1 MQNVQKKIHASS
13 VDLTTEKEK
22 PMIYRVRA
30 RFRTDTA
37 AVFLKK
43 LTDGTVQQQTP
54 DGPEIV
60 ASMNRAVLN
69 GAGEIEWSELC
80 YCSAPLAH
88 ERATVLDAHFDDIS
102 TEVVEEYQQYEGAP
116 FMKYLKQLVGQ
127 ES

>member
-1 MQNVQKKIHASS
+1 
-13 VDLTTEKEK
+13 
-22 PMIYRVRA
+22 MIYKVKA
-30 RFRTDTA
+30 KIIEDKVGEFYS
-37 AVFLKK
+37 K
-43 LTDGTVQQQTP
+43 LTDGTIANQKP
-54 DGPEIV
+54 DGEEIV

>member
-1 MQNVQKKIHASS
+1 
-13 VDLTTEKEK
+13 
-22 PMIYRVRA
+22 MIYRVLA

-37 AVFLKK
+37 AAFLKK

-69 GAGEIEWSELC
+69 GAGEIEWSERC
-80 YCSAPLAH
+80 YCNPPLAH
-88 ERATVLDAHFDDIS
+88 ERATVLDAHFDDMS
-102 TEVVEEYQQYEGAP
+102 TEVVEEYQHYDGEP
-116 FMKYLKQLVGQ
+116 FMKYLKQLAGQ

>member
-1 MQNVQKKIHASS
+1 
-13 VDLTTEKEK
+13 
-22 PMIYRVRA
+22 MIFGVRA

-60 ASMNRAVLN
+60 ASMNRAVIN
-69 GAGEIEWSELC
+69 GAGEIEWCELC
-80 YCSAPLAH
+80 YCNAPLAH
-88 ERATVLDAHFDDIS
+88 ERATVLDAHFDDML
-102 TEVVEEYQQYEGAP
+102 TEVVEEYQKYEGAP
-116 FMKYLKQLVGQ
+116 FMKYLKQLAGQ

>member
-1 MQNVQKKIHASS
+1 
-13 VDLTTEKEK
+13 
-22 PMIYRVRA
+22 MIYRVRA

-37 AVFLKK
+37 AAFLKK

-69 GAGEIEWSELC
+69 GAGEIEWSEMC
-80 YCSAPLAH
+80 FCNSPLAH
-88 ERATVLDAHFDDIS
+88 ERATVLDAHFDAIS
-102 TEVVEEYQQYEGAP
+102 TEVIEEHQQYNGEP
-116 FMKYLKQLVGQ
+116 FVKYLKQLARQ